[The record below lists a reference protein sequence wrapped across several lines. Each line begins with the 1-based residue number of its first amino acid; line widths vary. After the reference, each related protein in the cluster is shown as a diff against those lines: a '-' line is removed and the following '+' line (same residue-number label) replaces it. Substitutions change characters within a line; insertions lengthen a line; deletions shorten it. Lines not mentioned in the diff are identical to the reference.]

1 MCFSLGRQDSKKK
14 GADMRDNWVA
24 IPYFKKGA
32 KMKKA
37 LLTLLII
44 LWPCLA
50 LAGEKI
56 HLEWDSNTEPYVH
69 SYKVYRSVNPRG
81 KFVAI
86 KSVPHRGTG
95 VERFTDE
102 VTVGHYWYR
111 VTAVN
116 TQGRES
122 DPSNTV
128 DTSVK

>member
-1 MCFSLGRQDSKKK
+1 MGK
-14 GADMRDNWVA
+14 NWAA

-56 HLEWDSNTEPYVH
+56 HLEWDSNTEPDVH
-69 SYKVYRSVNPRG
+69 SYKVYRSDNSAG
-81 KFVAI
+81 NFVEI

-111 VTAVN
+111 VTAVD
-116 TQGRES
+116 TQGHES

>member
-1 MCFSLGRQDSKKK
+1 MPLLARQDSKKRR
-14 GADMRDNWVA
+14 ADMRKKWLA

-56 HLEWDSNTEPYVH
+56 YLEWHSNTEPDMH
-69 SYKVYRSVNPRG
+69 SYKVYRRDNPRG

-86 KSVPHRGTG
+86 KSVPHRGIG

-102 VTVGHYWYR
+102 IPAGHYWYY
-111 VTAVN
+111 VTAVD
-116 TQGRES
+116 TEGHES
-122 DPSNTV
+122 GPSNIV
-128 DTSVK
+128 DTSFK

>member
-1 MCFSLGRQDSKKK
+1 MARQDSKKRA
-14 GADMRDNWVA
+14 ADMRDNWLA

-37 LLTLLII
+37 LLTLIII

-56 HLEWDSNTEPYVH
+56 HLEWDSNTEPDVH
-69 SYKVYRSVNPRG
+69 SYKVYRSVNPAG
-81 KFVAI
+81 NFVEI

-102 VTVGHYWYR
+102 VTAGHYWYY
-111 VTAVN
+111 VTAVD
-116 TQGRES
+116 THRVES
-122 DPSNTV
+122 GPSNIV